1 MTPRSSRAKASTTT
15 QAPQSAKAEAVQR
28 DAAAA
33 DTRASPRNDPTQ
45 WQDDAA
51 TSQADRQNRIR
62 DAAYRRFEARGWV
75 HGRDLEDWLE
85 AEAELAS
92 KRSSKP

>member
-33 DTRASPRNDPTQ
+33 DTRASPRNEPTQ

-51 TSQADRQNRIR
+51 TSQADRRKDHTY
-62 DAAYRRFEARGWV
+62 DA
-75 HGRDLEDWLE
+75 
-85 AEAELAS
+85 
-92 KRSSKP
+92 